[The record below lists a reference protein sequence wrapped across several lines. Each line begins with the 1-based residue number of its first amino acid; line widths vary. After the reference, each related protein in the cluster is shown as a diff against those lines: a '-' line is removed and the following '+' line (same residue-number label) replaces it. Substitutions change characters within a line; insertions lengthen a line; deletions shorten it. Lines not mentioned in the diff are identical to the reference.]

1 MMGTGRRN
9 LAASRN
15 ARSCVLSPISARAT
29 TPVEVSSEFMGR
41 PDRKGGVWYRLRP
54 MNSATASKPVQ
65 NIAAYRFA
73 PLDNLRELRATLL
86 ARCKALQ
93 LKGTILLS
101 SEGINL
107 FVAGSVESIEA
118 LLSQLRGIAGLETL
132 AAKYSET
139 ASQPFTRMLVRLK
152 KEIIAFGVPGIEPA
166 RYTSRR
172 LTAQELRRWLDEGR
186 TVTLLDTRNDYEV
199 KLGTF
204 RNALTIG
211 VDHFREFPDA
221 VARLPEELKQQPIVT
236 FCTGGIRCE
245 KAAPYMESQGFRDVW
260 QLEGGILKYFEECG
274 GAHYEGDCFV
284 FDQRV
289 GLDPALHETS
299 AAQCFKCLAPL
310 TAAEQAD
317 PRYVAGKSCPFCF
330 TSPQERMGESLAQRQ
345 AQLREL
351 TTPLPGS
358 VPRDNFRP
366 LSVSRRWDGL
376 TLLAALGHA
385 MTHLTPEYWVSEFAN
400 GNMFD
405 SAHRPVDAARIV
417 RAGERYLHRAPQQ
430 VEPAVNFDL
439 QFLYEDEVLLVLNKP
454 APLPMHAGGR
464 FNRNTL
470 QYVLEEIYRPQKPR
484 PAHRLDANTTGVL
497 VIARTRHF
505 AGQLQPL
512 FAAGAVRKR
521 YLVRVTGHPPDD
533 GFACDA
539 PVGTEAGERG
549 TRAVDVENGSP
560 ACTEF
565 EVLERN
571 SDGSSLLLARPLTG
585 RTNQIRIHCAH
596 LGYPVCG
603 DQAYRGGD
611 SAVLAQT
618 ASPGDPPLCLHAWE
632 IAFRHPVTGQD
643 LRFSAPAPDWAGS
656 LRGIDPL

>member
-1 MMGTGRRN
+1 
-9 LAASRN
+9 
-15 ARSCVLSPISARAT
+15 
-29 TPVEVSSEFMGR
+29 
-41 PDRKGGVWYRLRP
+41 
-54 MNSATASKPVQ
+54 MNSATACQPVK

-73 PLDNLRELRATLL
+73 PLDNLRELRASLL

-101 SEGINL
+101 AEGINL
-107 FVAGSVESIEA
+107 FVAGSADSIEA
-118 LLSQLRGIAGLETL
+118 LLSHLRGIAGLEGL

-166 RYTSRR
+166 RYTSPRI
-172 LTAQELRRWLDEGR
+172 TAQELRRWLDEGR
-186 TVTLLDTRNDYEV
+186 PVTLLDTRNDYEV

-204 RNALTIG
+204 RNALPIG

-221 VARLPEELKQQPIVT
+221 VARLPDELKRQPIVT

-245 KAAPYMESQGFRDVW
+245 KAAPYMESQGFRNVW

-274 GAHYEGDCFV
+274 GAHYDGDCFV

-299 AAQCFKCLAPL
+299 ASQCFKCLAPL
-310 TAAEQAD
+310 TATEQSD
-317 PRYVAGKSCPFCF
+317 PRYVAGQSCPFCF
-330 TSPQERMGESLAQRQ
+330 TAPEERMAEILAQRQ
-345 AQLREL
+345 MQLRAL
-351 TTPLPGS
+351 TMPLPGS

-376 TLLAALGHA
+376 TLLAVLGHA
-385 MTHLTPEYWVSEFAN
+385 MPHLTPEYWESEFAR

-405 SAHRPVDAARIV
+405 SAHRPVEAGRIV

-430 VEPAVNFDL
+430 VEPAVDFDL
-439 QFLYEDEVLLVLNKP
+439 QFLHEDEVLLVLNKP

-464 FNRNTL
+464 FNRNTV

-497 VIARTRHF
+497 VVARTRHF

-512 FAAGAVRKR
+512 FAAGSVRKR
-521 YLVRVTGHPPDD
+521 YLVRVTGHPPEDR
-533 GFACDA
+533 FSCDA
-539 PVGTEAGERG
+539 PVGTVAGEQG
-549 TRAVDVENGSP
+549 TRAVDVESGSP
-560 ACTEF
+560 ARTEF
-565 EVLERN
+565 EVLER
-571 SDGSSLLLARPLTG
+571 SPDGSCLLLAVPLTG

-596 LGYPVCG
+596 LGYPVRG
-603 DQAYRGGD
+603 DQAYRGGE
-611 SAVLAQT
+611 SAALTQT
-618 ASPGDPPLCLHAWE
+618 TSPCDPPLCLHAWD
-632 IAFRHPVTGQD
+632 IAFRHPVSGDD
-643 LRFSAPAPDWAGS
+643 LRFSAPAPAWAGDFAG
-656 LRGIDPL
+656 RNIV